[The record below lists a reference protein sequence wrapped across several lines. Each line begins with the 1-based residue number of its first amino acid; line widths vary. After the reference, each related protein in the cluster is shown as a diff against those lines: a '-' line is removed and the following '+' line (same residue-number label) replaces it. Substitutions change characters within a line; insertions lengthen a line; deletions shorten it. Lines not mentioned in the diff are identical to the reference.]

1 MTINVP
7 PPQFRPA
14 AIIAC
19 TRIDDP
25 GFDSPEEIAAV
36 KAIEGYA
43 RSTGPQGGNN
53 SVVRMFGRNM
63 NKVIAFVSP
72 DSDPSFKLLV
82 MGRRSLWAFA
92 DQYDIS
98 VPKPNWMRL
107 DAFDPGNTV
116 LTSHIHAVRADKI
129 IRGIFPQFSEQ
140 RNG

>member
-1 MTINVP
+1 MNINVP
-7 PPQFRPA
+7 PPAFRTA

-19 TRIDDP
+19 TRVDDP

-36 KAIEGYA
+36 KAIEAYA
-43 RSTGPQGGNN
+43 RSTGPAGGAN
-53 SVVRMFGRNM
+53 SVVRQFGTNM

-82 MGRRSLWAFA
+82 MPRRSLWALA
-92 DQYDIS
+92 PEYEIS
-98 VPKPNWMRL
+98 VPKMEWMRL
-107 DAFDPGNTV
+107 DAFEPGNTV

-129 IRGIFPQFSEQ
+129 IRGIFPQFSAQ